1 MREFFFFLNNFL
13 QNDLSHSIQYR
24 SANPLVERV
33 YDLKP
38 VLLDRRVSRDSSL
51 LCNLVM
57 QTIQL
62 SLFFSLVMER
72 NDRVSL
78 CGSDGRM
85 KKKTSSKWILN
96 WRLNKERTRWRN
108 YFDPFHNYYENF
120 RVISHRRAKFCK
132 ESTINRSVRFAHNR
146 RPTYG
151 SWTSVQQLSR
161 PTWPR
166 TC

>member
-1 MREFFFFLNNFL
+1 MQTVREFFFFLNNFL

-85 KKKTSSKWILN
+85 KKKRPRNGYWIEDWIKRGRVDVIISILFTIITKTFE
-96 WRLNKERTRWRN
+96 WFLIGGRN
-108 YFDPFHNYYENF
+108 
-120 RVISHRRAKFCK
+120 
-132 ESTINRSVRFAHNR
+132 SVKNQR
-146 RPTYG
+146 
-151 SWTSVQQLSR
+151 
-161 PTWPR
+161 
-166 TC
+166 